1 MAEQINKQ
9 DESVRQTDRELITM
23 AIRGQQEAYTALVE
37 RYSKGLTMYISEFL
51 SGSKSNDNFVEQ
63 AEEPKD
69 ICQEAF
75 HRAFLKISDYNPQY
89 EFSTWLFNI
98 ARNVA
103 IDYMRK
109 RKIPASG
116 KEIDDSNSEVHSTS
130 SGINISPE
138 EEMIVEQEYKRLIE
152 LIERLDDK
160 YREVAKLRFI
170 NEYAYDEIAKELDL
184 QLNTVRTRI
193 KRAKEQ
199 LIELIKKD
207 GE

>member
-1 MAEQINKQ
+1 MTEFTNKQ
-9 DESVRQTDRELITM
+9 DESVKQTDRELINL
-23 AIRGQQEAYTALVE
+23 AIKGHQEAYTALVDK
-37 RYSKGLTMYISEFL
+37 YSTRLTIYISEFL
-51 SGSKSNDNFVEQ
+51 SGARANDNLVEQ

-75 HRAFLKISDYNPQY
+75 HRAFLKINDYNPQY

-98 ARNVA
+98 AKNVA

-116 KEIDDSNSEVHSTS
+116 KEIQENGNEAHAIGGSVN
-130 SGINISPE
+130 NSPE
-138 EEMIVEQEYKRLIE
+138 DDMIVAQEYQRLIE

-160 YREVAKLRFI
+160 YREVAQLRFI

-193 KRAKEQ
+193 KRAKDQ
-199 LIELIKKD
+199 LIELIKRD
-207 GE
+207 G

>member
-1 MAEQINKQ
+1 MTEFTNKQ
-9 DESVRQTDRELITM
+9 DESVKLTDRELINL
-23 AIRGQQEAYTALVE
+23 AIKGHQEAYTALVDK
-37 RYSKGLTMYISEFL
+37 YSTRLTIYISEFL
-51 SGSKSNDNFVEQ
+51 SGARANDSLVEQ

-75 HRAFLKISDYNPQY
+75 HRAFLKINDYNPQY

-98 ARNVA
+98 AKNVA

-116 KEIDDSNSEVHSTS
+116 KEIQE
-130 SGINISPE
+130 SGNETHTIGGSVNNSPE
-138 EEMIVEQEYKRLIE
+138 DEMIVAQEYQRLIE

-160 YREVAKLRFI
+160 YREVAQLRFI

-193 KRAKEQ
+193 KRAKDQ
-199 LIELIKKD
+199 LIELIKRD
-207 GE
+207 G

>member
-1 MAEQINKQ
+1 MAGQNKQ
-9 DESVRQTDRELITM
+9 DESIKQTDRELINM
-23 AIRGQQEAYTALVE
+23 AINGHQEAYTTLVE
-37 RYSKGLTMYISEFL
+37 RYNKGLTSYISEFL
-51 SGSKSNDNFVEQ
+51 SGVNSNENFVEQ

-75 HRAFLKISDYNPQY
+75 HRAFLKIKDYNPKY

-98 ARNVA
+98 AKNVA

-116 KEIDDSNSEVHSTS
+116 KEIDDNSSEAHSTS
-130 SGINISPE
+130 SRINISPE
-138 EEMIVEQEYKRLIE
+138 EEMIVEQEYNRLIE
-152 LIERLDDK
+152 LINQLDDK
-160 YREVAKLRFI
+160 YREVAQLRFI

-207 GE
+207 N